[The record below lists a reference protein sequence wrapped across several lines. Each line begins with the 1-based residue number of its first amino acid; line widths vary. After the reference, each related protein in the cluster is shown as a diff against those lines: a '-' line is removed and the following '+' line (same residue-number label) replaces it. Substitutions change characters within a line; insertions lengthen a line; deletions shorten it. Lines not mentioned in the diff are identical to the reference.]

1 MATVYPGPAPQPTI
15 VTAQP
20 NQMMQVQIEADKE
33 DYNFFGV
40 SRGKHTF
47 DVMAS
52 AAHMPAQLRAY
63 ITPEEYES
71 AFAMSNKL
79 KQEYFDREKKLFPFI
94 LGSLCL
100 CLLLFL
106 LPPVPGVPIYLA
118 GGIPFVGVTVYKIL
132 VSDCQRNEDRFG
144 EPFKQWEKNGL
155 KVNYSGAHGGSKNVP
170 FVPPVVRV
178 QFPTE

>member
-1 MATVYPGPAPQPTI
+1 MATVYPGPGPQPTI

-33 DYNFFGV
+33 NYNFFGC

-79 KQEYFDREKKLFPFI
+79 KQDDQYREQKMMAFMMRKAMRMGKGTYESKVGRPKKKKPVKFAAKKKMR
-94 LGSLCL
+94 GRMGGRSL
-100 CLLLFL
+100 
-106 LPPVPGVPIYLA
+106 
-118 GGIPFVGVTVYKIL
+118 
-132 VSDCQRNEDRFG
+132 R
-144 EPFKQWEKNGL
+144 
-155 KVNYSGAHGGSKNVP
+155 
-170 FVPPVVRV
+170 RV
-178 QFPTE
+178 